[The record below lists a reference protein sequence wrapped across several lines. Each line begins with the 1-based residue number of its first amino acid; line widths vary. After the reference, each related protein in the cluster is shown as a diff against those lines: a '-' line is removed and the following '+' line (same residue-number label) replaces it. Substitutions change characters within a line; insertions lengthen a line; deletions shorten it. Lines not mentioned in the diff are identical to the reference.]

1 MTEDSNIRDS
11 IWNPNFPYYSIHN
24 DLLIDIT
31 DSMNFCMSRS
41 TNQVPT
47 RYLENQNDSN
57 SAIDLMFLRPDSLE
71 LDNHTIYPEQKL
83 SLDHAS
89 LTVNIAII
97 EEHIQTK
104 KHTLVK
110 NSKKEENFIA
120 KLIKV
125 ITRLNTENI
134 SSKEILEQV
143 IQKFANNTDRIWFK
157 HSKVVNIT
165 KHSKVWWDKNCYR
178 KLEKY
183 KTSK

>member
-1 MTEDSNIRDS
+1 
-11 IWNPNFPYYSIHN
+11 
-24 DLLIDIT
+24 
-31 DSMNFCMSRS
+31 
-41 TNQVPT
+41 
-47 RYLENQNDSN
+47 
-57 SAIDLMFLRPDSLE
+57 MFLRPDSLE
-71 LDNHTIYPEQKL
+71 LDNYTIYTEWKL

-120 KLIKV
+120 ELIKA

-143 IQKFANNTDRIWFK
+143 IQTFANDIDKIWFK
-157 HSKVVNIT
+157 HSKVINIT
-165 KHSKVWWDKNCYR
+165 KYPKIWNENCHR
-178 KLEKY
+178 KLEKHM
-183 KTSK
+183 TSKQIKDWKSFKSTIRKTKCTFFDQKIQEILNKNSSLWELMN